1 MNKQLSSLCYLVL
14 INLFSN
20 SIAAQTPKRSTASQ
34 NQVDVYVA
42 GGCANSA
49 GNYTAMYYKN
59 GQPGIP
65 LTNAERGSATAVTVA
80 GTDVYVAGDL
90 DGKAVYWKNGQL
102 VALPSTALS
111 PASAFSIA
119 VSGNDVYVAGNGFKP
134 FQDRYGNKMRDQMQ
148 PRYWKNGQE
157 ILLPQPPG
165 PNGYEGEAGVNTI
178 HIVDNDVY
186 VIGRYGYMPVY
197 WKNGQLVE
205 TIGNDLQRVMAINML
220 NGEVYAVGARNKQA
234 AYWKNGQ
241 TKVLTTEESLA
252 TAVAV
257 SGNDVYVAGVVGDNA
272 KNFYPGYGNPGIGKY
287 WKNGQLIEL
296 TGAESVYPTGI
307 AIAGSDVY
315 IVGID
320 SRNAAYTLLKNG
332 QRVILTN
339 GSCSLEAWAI
349 ATAGGKK
356 VVNNTAVKNTLPK
369 RGSNV
374 AANPKDEAARFLAE
388 NKKRPGVMVT
398 ASGLQYEVVQNGTG
412 AKPLES
418 DRVIVNYHGTLING
432 EVFETTASRGA
443 PLTISLKNGLP
454 GIVEGI
460 QLMNVGSKYR
470 LVVPPDLAFG
480 NAPAGKIKPGS
491 VVIFEVELLGIKQ

>member
-1 MNKQLSSLCYLVL
+1 MKKQLSYLCYLAL
-14 INLFSN
+14 ISLLGNFV
-20 SIAAQTPKRSTASQ
+20 AAQTPKRSTASQ

-42 GGCANSA
+42 GGCVNSA

-65 LTNAERGSATAVTVA
+65 LMNAERGSATAITVA

-102 VALPSTALS
+102 MSLPSTALS

-134 FQDRYGNKMRDQMQ
+134 FHDRYGNKMRDQMQ

-165 PNGYEGEAGVNTI
+165 PNGYEGEASVSTI

-197 WKNGQLVE
+197 WKNGQLME
-205 TIGNDLQRVMAINML
+205 AISNDLQRVMAITMF
-220 NGEVYAVGARNKQA
+220 NGEAYAVGARNKQA

-272 KNFYPGYGNPGIGKY
+272 KNFYPGYGNPGVGKY
-287 WKNGQLIEL
+287 WKNGQPIEL

-307 AIAGSDVY
+307 AVAGSDVY

-332 QRVILTN
+332 QRIVVSN
-339 GSCSLEAWAI
+339 GSCRLDVWSIVTTGTTRAI
-349 ATAGGKK
+349 NKAP
-356 VVNNTAVKNTLPK
+356 VKNPIPK
-369 RGSNV
+369 REVNV
-374 AANPKDEAARFLAE
+374 VANPKDEAARFLAD

-412 AKPLES
+412 AKPLAS

-432 EVFETTASRGA
+432 EVFETTRDRGR
-443 PLTISLKNGLP
+443 PLTIPLQNGLP

-470 LVVPPDLAFG
+470 LVVPPNLAFG

-491 VVIFEVELLGIKQ
+491 VVIFEVELLEIKQ